1 MYVCLCK
8 ALTESD
14 VVERAR
20 DCIREGATSPTAVID
35 ALDLHSDEACG
46 FCVENPHHI
55 VAIFE
60 DELELHQGFA
70 CPNRQS
76 SPLS

>member
-8 ALTESD
+8 ALTEAD
-14 VVERAR
+14 VVARTR
-20 DCIREGATSPTAVID
+20 DCIREGATSYSAVID

-55 VAIFE
+55 EAIFE
-60 DELELHQGFA
+60 DELEVHLGFT
-70 CPNRQS
+70 CPNGQS
-76 SPLS
+76 APLS